1 MDIQSVSNIKSGI
14 LVLCVIIFALACKSK
29 EITYTVI
36 PQHITESVYASGTI
50 NAVGQHEVFSIN
62 TGIIQKIHVQEGD
75 VVKKGQVLFTL
86 QDMTPKLQED
96 NARLAA
102 AFAESNRKG
111 EKLNEINDNILL
123 AQKKLAND
131 STLYVRQKELW
142 SQGIGSKNELDQR
155 SLAFES
161 SLSNLK
167 ALRSRYR
174 DVKKELDF
182 LSVQSQQQLSISS
195 QIRKDYVVLSKIDG
209 KVYKINVDAGELAMP
224 SKALALVGDDMNFEI
239 NLQIDEKDIVKLKN
253 GQKAALRMDAY
264 GDQVFEGTIEKIYPI
279 MDEKT
284 RSFTAIAQF
293 TKAPDQLYPFLTVEA
308 NILYKEKSNALVIP
322 RNYLINDSL
331 VNMGNDQLIKI
342 STGIRDYQMVEVT
355 KGLKE
360 GDLIY
365 KPVK

>member
-1 MDIQSVSNIKSGI
+1 MGGMAVLKIKLGI
-14 LVLCVIIFALACKSK
+14 LVLYVAVSALACKSK

-50 NAVGQHEVFSIN
+50 NAVGQYEVYSIN

-86 QDMTPKLQED
+86 QDMTPRLQED

-131 STLYVRQKELW
+131 STLYAKQKELW
-142 SQGIGSKNELDQR
+142 SQGIGSKNDLDQR

-174 DVKKELDF
+174 DVNKELNF
-182 LSVQSQQQLSISS
+182 LSAQSQQQLSISS
-195 QIRKDYVVLSKIDG
+195 QVRKDYAVLSKIDG

-224 SKALALVGDDMNFEI
+224 SKALALVGDDMDFEI
-239 NLQIDEKDIVKLKN
+239 NLQIDEKDIVKLQK
-253 GQKAALRMDAY
+253 GQKAAIRMDAY
-264 GDQVFEGTIEKIYPI
+264 GDQVFEGTVEKIYPI

-284 RSFTAIAQF
+284 HSFTAIAQF
-293 TKAPDQLYPFLTVEA
+293 TKAPNQLYPFLTVEA

-331 VNMGNDQLIKI
+331 VNMGKDQLKKI
-342 STGIRDYQMVEVT
+342 STGIRDYQMIEIT
-355 KGLKE
+355 AGLKA
-360 GDLIY
+360 GDVIF
-365 KPVK
+365 KPSK

>member
-75 VVKKGQVLFTL
+75 EVKKGQVLFTL
-86 QDMTPKLQED
+86 QDMTPRLQED

-239 NLQIDEKDIVKLKN
+239 NLQIDEKDIVKLKK
-253 GQKAALRMDAY
+253 GQKAAIRMDAY
-264 GDQVFEGTIEKIYPI
+264 GDQVFEATLEKIYPI
-279 MDEKT
+279 MDE
-284 RSFTAIAQF
+284 RSRNFTAIAQF
-293 TKAPDQLYPFLTVEA
+293 TKAPDQLYPYLTVEA
-308 NILYKEKSNALVIP
+308 NILYKEKSNVLIIP
-322 RNYLINDSL
+322 RSYLINDSM
-331 VNMGNDQLIKI
+331 VNRGNEQLSKI

-355 KGLKE
+355 SGLKE

>member
-75 VVKKGQVLFTL
+75 EVKKGQVLFTL
-86 QDMTPKLQED
+86 QDMTPRLQED

-293 TKAPDQLYPFLTVEA
+293 TKAPDQLYPYLTVEA
-308 NILYKEKSNALVIP
+308 NILYKEKSNVLIIP
-322 RNYLINDSL
+322 RSYLINDSM
-331 VNMGNDQLIKI
+331 VNRGNEQLSKI

-355 KGLKE
+355 SGLKE